1 MRAALFLFG
10 VVSYG
15 AFFTALLYAGA
26 VGLGVLAPA
35 HAFPIVQAAV
45 YAFTLFVVVAALSG
59 SVAHPAIR
67 TWSAR
72 LVPAALALMLAVW
85 MSQPVQS
92 AMVDLSGLA

>member
-26 VGLGVLAPA
+26 IGIGVLAPA
-35 HAFPIVQAAV
+35 HALPVAPTAV
-45 YAFTLFVVVAALSG
+45 YAFALFVVVAALSG
-59 SVAHPAIR
+59 SVAHPEIR

-72 LVPAALALMLAVW
+72 LAPAALALMLTV
-85 MSQPVQS
+85 
-92 AMVDLSGLA
+92 